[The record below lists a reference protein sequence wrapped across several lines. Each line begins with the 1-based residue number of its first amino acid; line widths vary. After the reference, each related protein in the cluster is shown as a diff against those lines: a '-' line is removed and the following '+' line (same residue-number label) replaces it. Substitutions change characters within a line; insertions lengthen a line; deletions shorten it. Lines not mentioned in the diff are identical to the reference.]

1 MRSFRFPAAAVISL
15 LFMSLAQA
23 QTTHSPL
30 EKDFV
35 AGGTVKMD
43 LESGQYVILACSDN
57 RIHIRWNEA
66 DRGVRVK
73 LDTNGTSA
81 DLRVENTPHD
91 HFRATIEVPASTN
104 LNIYFTAGD
113 LRIDGIKGDKKVDM
127 NAGDLNIAVGDSK
140 DWASV
145 DASVAAGDINAS
157 AFQVTKSGLLRSVH
171 WHGPGKYK
179 LDVSLKAGDI
189 NLKK

>member
-1 MRSFRFPAAAVISL
+1 MLSAQKAGWSVTATAVISRNFPGLRCVIYVAAQPCPERRERMRSFRFPAAVISL

-43 LESGQYVILACSDN
+43 LESGQYDIRAGSDN

-73 LDTNGTSA
+73 LDTSGTSA

-127 NAGDLNIAVGDSK
+127 NAGDLN
-140 DWASV
+140 
-145 DASVAAGDINAS
+145 
-157 AFQVTKSGLLRSVH
+157 
-171 WHGPGKYK
+171 
-179 LDVSLKAGDI
+179 
-189 NLKK
+189 